1 MPTVLLIFD
10 EPDWRSTP
18 DVGRFATLALVSEE
32 KLEPSATRVAEPAPP
47 DSSPSDRAHIPL
59 LLILFISSGCAALI
73 FEIVWFQL
81 LQLVVGSSAVSLGVL
96 LGTYMGGMCL
106 GSLLLPR
113 YVSARRHPLR
123 VYAFIEGGIGIC
135 GLLVLLVLPSLDHL
149 YAAVGGSGLF
159 GILMRAVVAAVCL
172 LPPTLLLGASLPAI
186 ARYVES
192 SPGGVAKLGYFYG
205 GNIAGAVGGC
215 LLAGFYLLR
224 VYDMVTAT
232 YVAVAINAVVAGLS
246 YLLSTRIRYQPTAP
260 ADSTGG
266 DAPVAHGSVYVAI
279 GLSGLTALGAE
290 VVWTRL
296 LSVMLGATVYTF
308 SIILAVFL
316 AGLGI
321 GSGVASHI
329 ARQTANPRVALG
341 VCQLLLAAAIAWT
354 AYALADSLPNWP
366 IDPLLAKSAVFNFQ
380 VDIMRCMWAVFPA
393 ACLWGASFPFAL
405 AAAAHRGED
414 SGILVGRVYFAN
426 TVGGV
431 IGALAF
437 SIVLIPWIGTQDCQ
451 RLLIGLTAIAAL
463 TALVPGARSL
473 GKRGTAMTVAAVV
486 AVVWMI
492 ANIAPVP
499 WLAIAYGR
507 RMILQRD
514 PGRALYIGEGRNYSV
529 VISEPPDGNRY
540 FHVAGKVEAS
550 TDVGDMRLQRM
561 LGHIPAL
568 FHQDPKSVLVV
579 GFGAG
584 VTAGTFTLHPT
595 IQAIT
600 ICELEPLVPPAATKY
615 FQKENYDVAKDS
627 RTTIHYDD
635 ARHFIL
641 TSKKKFDII
650 TSDPI
655 HPWVKGTSSLYSKQY
670 FDLVKQH
677 LNPGGIVTQ
686 WVPLYESDRATVKS
700 ELATFFDAFPNATVW
715 GNTINGQGNDIVLMG
730 QVEPMHLNVDA
741 LQERWNRADYS
752 RVTQSMGAVNFHSIT
767 DVLATYA
774 GRASDLKP
782 WLAGAD
788 INDDMSM
795 RLQYLAGMGLNV
807 DDPGSIYAEMLTYR
821 RFPRELFTGSE
832 QRVGNLE
839 DQLGTN
845 G

>member
-1 MPTVLLIFD
+1 MVPD
-10 EPDWRSTP
+10 ESIRRSTP
-18 DVGRFATLALVSEE
+18 EVGGFATLASMSEE
-32 KLEPSATRVAEPAPP
+32 QRAPSATRMAGSVPP
-47 DSSPSDRAHIPL
+47 DSRPSDRAHIPL
-59 LLILFISSGCAALI
+59 LLVLFISSGCAALI

-96 LGTYMGGMCL
+96 LGTYMAGMCL

-113 YVSARRHPLR
+113 YVSTRRHPLK
-123 VYAFIEGGIGIC
+123 VYAVIEGGVGIC
-135 GLLVLLVLPSLDHL
+135 GLLVLLILPSLEHL
-149 YAAVGGSGLF
+149 YAASGGSGLF
-159 GILMRAVVAAVCL
+159 GILMRAGVAGACL

-192 SPGGVAKLGYFYG
+192 SPGGVSRLGYFYG
-205 GNIAGAVGGC
+205 GNIAGAVCGC

-224 VYDMVTAT
+224 LYDMATAT
-232 YVAVAINAVVAGLS
+232 YVAAAINATVAWLS
-246 YLLSTRIRYQPTAP
+246 YGLSTRTCYEPTPPGEPPARKAAP
-260 ADSTGG
+260 TPA
-266 DAPVAHGSVYVAI
+266 AQGSVYVAI

-321 GSGVASHI
+321 GTAVASHL
-329 ARQTANPRVALG
+329 ARQTRNPRVALG

-354 AYALADSLPNWP
+354 AYALADALPNWP

-393 ACLWGASFPFAL
+393 ACLWGAGFPLAL
-405 AAAAHRGED
+405 AATAERSQD
-414 SGILVGRVYFAN
+414 SGTLVGRVYFAN

-451 RLLIGLTAIAAL
+451 RLLIGLAGISAL
-463 TALVPGARSL
+463 TVFAPGARSL
-473 GKRGTAMTVAAVV
+473 GKLTAATTVASVV

-499 WLAIAYGR
+499 WLAVAYGR
-507 RMILQRD
+507 RMILQLD
-514 PGRALYIGEGRNYSV
+514 PGRALYVGEGRNYSV

-550 TDVGDMRLQRM
+550 TALADMRLQRM
-561 LGHIPAL
+561 LGHMPAL

-584 VTAGTFTLHPT
+584 VTAGTFVLHST
-595 IQAIT
+595 VQAIT
-600 ICELEPLVPPAATKY
+600 ICELEPLVAAAATKY
-615 FQKENYDVAKDS
+615 FHNENYDVAKDP
-627 RTTIHYDD
+627 RATIHYDD

-655 HPWVKGTSSLYSKQY
+655 HPWVKGTSSLYSRQY

-677 LNPGGIVTQ
+677 LRPGGIVTQ
-686 WVPLYESDRATVKS
+686 WVPLYESDLATVKS
-700 ELATFFDAFPNATVW
+700 EIATFFDAFPNATVW

-730 QVEPMHLNVDA
+730 QVEPMQLNLDA
-741 LQERWNRADYS
+741 LQDRWNRADYR
-752 RVTQSMGAVNFHSIT
+752 RVTQSMGAVNFHSVT
-767 DVLATYA
+767 DVFATYA

-795 RLQYLAGMGLNV
+795 RLQYLAGMGLNF
-807 DDPGSIYAEMLTYR
+807 DDPGSIYAEMLKYR
-821 RFPRELFTGSE
+821 RFPGDLFTGSE
-832 QRVGNLE
+832 QRVRNLE
-839 DQLGTN
+839 DQLGTTDR
-845 G
+845 